1 MFIHPL
7 DLITAQKNEDI
18 NYQIRISCIKANHK
32 FWSANRITKVTGK
45 TWALPQRP
53 EPAANKQPFTASP
66 PPGPNRADSGD
77 APRCLSRRPSAPAGP
92 GRLHQPRHRL
102 GAGCSTF
109 LSPTNLLHLLP
120 PRWGLCRAEGRAE
133 SPSQAKQAAAGI
145 TYLQ

>member
-7 DLITAQKNEDI
+7 DLIIAQKNEDI

-66 PPGPNRADSGD
+66 PPGPDRADSGD
-77 APRCLSRRPSAPAGP
+77 APR
-92 GRLHQPRHRL
+92 RLPPPL
-102 GAGCSTF
+102 GACRADSTSHGITLGVGCSTF